1 MKEGVSSERA
11 MRVVEARSKV
21 EEEALLLN
29 CNLERAER
37 KGEPTLGYPWYPE
50 VVVAGVE
57 TGDVDGRAGRVEK
70 VWLYLGSGGET
81 GGAPNFPE
89 GRALTVRG

>member
-11 MRVVEARSKV
+11 IRVVEARSKV
-21 EEEALLLN
+21 EEEALLSVN
-29 CNLERAER
+29 SNPEGAER

-50 VVVAGVE
+50 VVVAGVG

-70 VWLYLGSGGET
+70 VWLCLGYGGET
-81 GGAPNFPE
+81 GGDH
-89 GRALTVRG
+89 LIYS